1 MGSTEVTCAALRDAG
16 GGRRLLWM
24 EVVQGQRLR
33 EPRGGCTV
41 RIHAVDDGKSQVSD
55 WRLLHLDFYYRTGSL
70 LQPPRFQI
78 SLQLTLCAA
87 GPFP

>member
-16 GGRRLLWM
+16 GGRCLLWM

-41 RIHAVDDGKSQVSD
+41 RIHAVDDGKSQG
-55 WRLLHLDFYYRTGSL
+55 L
-70 LQPPRFQI
+70 
-78 SLQLTLCAA
+78 
-87 GPFP
+87 